1 MEQSRTKNSMFNV
14 GTGFFNTIAKT
25 IITFITRTV
34 FIKILGEIYLGL
46 NGLLTNILSMLSI
59 AELGIGTAISFSLYK
74 PLADKNHNKINKLMT
89 FYRKAYSAIGV
100 VILICGIILIPFLK
114 FILAENANVEDIYL
128 IYFIY
133 LINTVST
140 YFISYKEVLI
150 IADQKNYKLTKINF
164 LFDIILNFLQIIA
177 LIVLK
182 NFIIYLIVQMIIE
195 IIRRIFINKFIS
207 KEYKDISFS
216 TKEKIDDEDKKV
228 LMNNVKAMFLHKIGD
243 YSINRN
249 R

>member
-1 MEQSRTKNSMFNV
+1 
-14 GTGFFNTIAKT
+14 
-25 IITFITRTV
+25 
-34 FIKILGEIYLGL
+34 
-46 NGLLTNILSMLSI
+46 
-59 AELGIGTAISFSLYK
+59 
-74 PLADKNHNKINKLMT
+74 
-89 FYRKAYSAIGV
+89 
-100 VILICGIILIPFLK
+100 LIPFLK